1 LHFYLFVG
9 AFMKQETRAQQGRL
23 RISGGEGVAVVVIT
37 AARALAVEAAEAGFD
52 VLPVLYLWEV

>member
-1 LHFYLFVG
+1 
-9 AFMKQETRAQQGRL
+9 MKQETRAQQGRL